1 MSAPARP
8 ETLYRKHVEMCHL
21 PENEHT
27 FDFMSDYL
35 TMMDILAKAITH
47 GLEEACRITPLQ
59 YRIMIRMLADSD
71 MHTKSLSADLH
82 VGVSTV
88 SVAVSKLAN
97 KKLISRSESAT
108 DMRLVGLNLTDAG
121 RALVAKADLAV
132 YTIMTEYWNT
142 LTREQLEAA
151 MTSSISAVERYSH
164 MRYEN
169 GEPRIDTAFV
179 DTVMISRMLTA
190 QALQEHGMTAA
201 DYRVLLAL
209 KIMGGRSFSADIAKF
224 LFLNS
229 SDLTSCIKNLEAM
242 GLITRQRMEENRR
255 IRVIELTSKGDA
267 RTIEL
272 LPIVFDALHETC
284 HSSDE
289 LIRIH
294 VSAARDLVARKR
306 HRGDF

>member
-97 KKLISRSESAT
+97 KSSSQEAKVRPT
-108 DMRLVGLNLTDAG
+108 CGLSD
-121 RALVAKADLAV
+121 
-132 YTIMTEYWNT
+132 
-142 LTREQLEAA
+142 
-151 MTSSISAVERYSH
+151 SISQMPGARLSLKPIWRY
-164 MRYEN
+164 
-169 GEPRIDTAFV
+169 T
-179 DTVMISRMLTA
+179 
-190 QALQEHGMTAA
+190 Q
-201 DYRVLLAL
+201 
-209 KIMGGRSFSADIAKF
+209 
-224 LFLNS
+224 
-229 SDLTSCIKNLEAM
+229 
-242 GLITRQRMEENRR
+242 
-255 IRVIELTSKGDA
+255 
-267 RTIEL
+267 
-272 LPIVFDALHETC
+272 
-284 HSSDE
+284 
-289 LIRIH
+289 
-294 VSAARDLVARKR
+294 
-306 HRGDF
+306 